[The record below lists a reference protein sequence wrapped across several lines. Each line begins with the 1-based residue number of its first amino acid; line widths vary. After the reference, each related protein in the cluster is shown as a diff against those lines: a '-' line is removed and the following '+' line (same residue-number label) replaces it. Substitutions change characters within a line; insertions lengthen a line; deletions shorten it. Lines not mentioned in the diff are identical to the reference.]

1 MESQTSK
8 RSLLAQV
15 ECEVLEE
22 GREWMRRRIERK
34 LQKRVA
40 EQGRISPLKR
50 SGVFRSARP
59 TRIKVM
65 TSAGPMEI
73 KALAGRRT
81 RGRAGGSAWRG
92 DPYEFGRRL
101 YAEALRQGLN
111 QAQKIYVVADGG
123 VWIWNLVADRV
134 ETAAAIR

>member
-1 MESQTSK
+1 MESKTSK

-50 SGVFRSARP
+50 PASLERSPDARE
-59 TRIKVM
+59 
-65 TSAGPMEI
+65 SDDE
-73 KALAGRRT
+73 RRC
-81 RGRAGGSAWRG
+81 GG
-92 DPYEFGRRL
+92 D
-101 YAEALRQGLN
+101 
-111 QAQKIYVVADGG
+111 
-123 VWIWNLVADRV
+123 
-134 ETAAAIR
+134 